1 MTSACKGSNLN
12 APQPE
17 ALLRLRYLPA
27 MAERETNRWVTLVLV
42 CLAQFMVI
50 LDATIVNIALPTIQE
65 DLHFSQADLQWVV
78 NSYTLL
84 FGGFLLLGGRAAD
97 ILGRKR
103 IFIAG
108 TIVFS
113 VASLLNGLATS
124 SEMLI
129 AFRGLQGLGGAL
141 VSPAAL
147 SIITTTFPEGP
158 ERTKALGVWSAI
170 AAGGGAIGLLLG
182 GILTETL
189 SWEWIF
195 FVNVP
200 IGAATAILSARL
212 INESKAERAGS
223 FDVIG
228 AVLVTA
234 GLIVLVYAIV
244 KAEAFGW
251 GSSRTLLLAALGVA
265 LLAVFVFVESRIEG
279 PLVRLSIF
287 KIRSLAVANVT
298 LLLVAGGLFALF
310 FFATLY
316 VQQILGFTPIEA
328 GLAFLPVTVG
338 IGAGAGTAQVLVK
351 KIGVRA
357 NAILGMLVAA
367 AGLFLLS
374 GIPVDGSY
382 VSDLLPGLLLMSFG
396 MGNTFV
402 PITLIATTN
411 VDEHDAGLASGL
423 FNTSQQVGG
432 ALGLAVLSTLAAD
445 KTVSYLQGLGH
456 QPGPQDRAAGL
467 VEGFQVAFT
476 SAAILVTVGA
486 ILLALLL
493 RSRDVANVNPEQSA
507 TVVA

>member
-1 MTSACKGSNLN
+1 
-12 APQPE
+12 
-17 ALLRLRYLPA
+17 
-27 MAERETNRWVTLVLV
+27 VTLVLV

-97 ILGRKR
+97 LLGRKR
-103 IFIAG
+103 VFIAG
-108 TIVFS
+108 TILFS

-124 SEMLI
+124 SGMLI

-170 AAGGGAIGLLLG
+170 AAGGGAVGLLLG

-212 INESKAERAGS
+212 ITESKAERAGS

-228 AVLVTA
+228 AVLVTT

-244 KAEAFGW
+244 KAESFGW
-251 GSSRTLLLAALGVA
+251 GSARTLLLAALGVA
-265 LLAVFVFVESRIEG
+265 LLAIFVLVESRIEG

-316 VQQILGFTPIEA
+316 IQQILGFTPIQA

-351 KIGVRA
+351 RIGVRA
-357 NAILGMLVAA
+357 NAIVGMVIAA
-367 AGLFLLS
+367 IGLFLLS
-374 GIPVDGSY
+374 RIPVDGSY

-445 KTVSYLQGLGH
+445 RTVSYLQGLGH

-476 SAAILVTVGA
+476 AAAILVSIGA
-486 ILLALLL
+486 ILLAVLL
-493 RSRDVANVNPEQSA
+493 RSRDVANVNPEQGLSVPA
-507 TVVA
+507 